1 MALDTPTHN
10 QLLGRRGEEIAARH
24 LRELGHVVLD
34 RNWRASRGRGEL
46 DLVTLLGDGVVAV
59 EVKTRSS
66 LEFGHPFEAVRPAKL
81 ERLYRLG
88 WEWCETHRMRGR
100 LARVDLV
107 AILLPATGEPVIE
120 HLEGVR

>member
-1 MALDTPTHN
+1 MTLATHN
-10 QLLGRRGEEIAARH
+10 QLLGRRGEDLAAEH
-24 LRELGHVVLD
+24 LRAIGHVVLD
-34 RNWRASRGRGEL
+34 RNWRADRGRGEL
-46 DLVTLLGDGVVAV
+46 DLVTLLDQRVVAV

-66 LEFGHPFEAVRPAKL
+66 LDFGHPFEAVRAAKL

-107 AILLPATGEPVIE
+107 AVLLPDVGEPLVE